1 MPAAA
6 RMGDKI
12 KQDNPHCHAPIHPP
26 APTPTPVAHPPMP
39 WTIVSACAP
48 TVFIDNMQAAVVGS
62 ISTPCTLPSCVP
74 NGPGVIAKGSMA
86 VFHCNLPA
94 ARVNDIT
101 AHAGCVA
108 PIPAPTGKVIAPCS
122 TKVDIGG

>member
-6 RMGDKI
+6 RMTDKI

-39 WTIVSACAP
+39 WTIVGACIP
-48 TVFIDNMQAAVVGS
+48 TVMIEGKPAAVVGS
-62 ISTPCTLPSCVP
+62 FSTPCILPSCVP
-74 NGPGVIAKGSMA
+74 NGPGVIAKGSA
-86 VFHCNLPA
+86 TVFHCNLPA

-101 AHAGCVA
+101 AHVGCVA
-108 PIPAPTGKVIAPCS
+108 PIPAPTGKVIAPGA
-122 TKVDIGG
+122 TNVIIGG

>member
-1 MPAAA
+1 MPNAA

-26 APTPTPVAHPPMP
+26 APTPTPVAHPPLP
-39 WTIVSACAP
+39 WAIISACAP
-48 TVFIDNMQAAVVGS
+48 TVIINGKQAAVVTS
-62 ISTPCTLPSCVP
+62 ISEPCKLPSCVP
-74 NGPGVIAKGSMA
+74 NGPGVIVKGSTS

-94 ARVNDIT
+94 ARKDDIT

-108 PIPAPTGKVIAPCS
+108 PIPGPTGKVIPPCS
-122 TKVDIGG
+122 PDVIIGG

>member
-12 KQDNPHCHAPIHPP
+12 KQDAPHCHAPIHPNV
-26 APTPTPVAHPPMP
+26 PTPHPPKP
-39 WTIVSACAP
+39 LAIVSACAP
-48 TVFIDNMQAAVVGS
+48 TVFIDGKQAAVVGS
-62 ISTPCTLPSCVP
+62 ISEPCILPSCVP

-94 ARVNDIT
+94 ARLNDIT
-101 AHAGCVA
+101 AHMGCVA
-108 PIPAPTGKVIAPCS
+108 PIPSPVGKVISPCS
-122 TKVDIGG
+122 PKVDIGG

>member
-12 KQDNPHCHAPIHPP
+12 KQDAPHCHAPIHPNV
-26 APTPTPVAHPPMP
+26 PVAHPPMP

-48 TVFIDNMQAAVVGS
+48 TVYIDNMQAAVVGS
-62 ISTPCTLPSCVP
+62 MSTPCMLPSCVP
-74 NGPGVIAKGSMA
+74 NGPGVISKGSSA

-94 ARVNDIT
+94 ARVNDMT
-101 AHAGCVA
+101 AHAGCVG
-108 PIPAPTGKVIAPCS
+108 PIPSPTGKVIPPGS
-122 TKVDIGG
+122 TKVSIGG